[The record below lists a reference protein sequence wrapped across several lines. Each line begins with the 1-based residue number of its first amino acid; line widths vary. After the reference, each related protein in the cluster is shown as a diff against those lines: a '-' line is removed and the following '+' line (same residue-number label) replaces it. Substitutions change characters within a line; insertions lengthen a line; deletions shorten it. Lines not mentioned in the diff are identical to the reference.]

1 MNQNI
6 LPRLKHFFQRMTL
19 VQRFMLASLVVI
31 ILGALGL
38 GFWVGQEIRTGVINR
53 TGATT
58 ALYVDSFI
66 APRLQ
71 ELGHSL
77 TLSQQNVDTIK
88 KLLTETSLGKQIIAF
103 KVWDLSGRV
112 IFSDDPQVVDKVFPM
127 SAALIEASLG
137 NISSRISFEEEENVT
152 QRQVNPELLEIYS
165 PVRLTGTNQVIAVA
179 EYYQTTDELRGEII
193 TAQRNSWLVVGIV
206 MALIYAAL
214 SGFVRR
220 ASNTI
225 DTQQQELNQQIGQL
239 QDLLAQNKVLNER
252 VRRAAS
258 RVSATHEHLL
268 RRVGADLHDGPAQDL
283 GLALLQIDTVIERF
297 EQLPGEEKQRDLL
310 TRLQTLLQGTL
321 QEIRAIATGFS
332 LPQLS
337 TLGLRE
343 TFDHV
348 VRAHERRAEG
358 KVELLINDIPEN
370 ASLPIKIAVY
380 RIVQEAL
387 NNAQRYSAS
396 ATQMVKAH
404 CDGEQLVFEISDD
417 GQGFDPR
424 ALTRKE
430 GHMGLAGMRERV
442 ESLGGQ
448 FQLESAAGI
457 GTRILVKLPLTTEG
471 ETDE

>member
-1 MNQNI
+1 
-6 LPRLKHFFQRMTL
+6 
-19 VQRFMLASLVVI
+19 
-31 ILGALGL
+31 
-38 GFWVGQEIRTGVINR
+38 VINR
-53 TGATT
+53 AGATT

-71 ELGHSL
+71 ELGHSK
-77 TLSQQNVDTIK
+77 TLSQQNVDTIQ

-112 IFSDDPQVVDKVFPM
+112 LFSDDPQVVDKVFPM
-127 SAALIEASLG
+127 SAALIEASQG
-137 NISSRISFEEEENVT
+137 KVSSRISVEEEENAT
-152 QRQVNPELLEIYS
+152 QRQENPELLEIYS

-179 EYYQTTDELRGEII
+179 EYYQITDELRGEIN
-193 TAQRNSWLVVGIV
+193 TAQRNSWLVVSIV
-206 MALIYAAL
+206 MFLIYLAL
-214 SGFVRR
+214 SGFVRS

-225 DTQQQELNQQIGQL
+225 DSQQQKLNHQIVQL
-239 QDLLAQNKVLNER
+239 QDLLAQNKTLSER

-258 RVSATHEHLL
+258 QVSATHEHLL

-283 GLALLQIDTVIERF
+283 GLALLQIDTVIAHF
-297 EQLPGEEKQRDLL
+297 EQMPGVEKQYDLL
-310 TRLQTLLQGTL
+310 ARLQALLQGTL
-321 QEIRAIATGFS
+321 QEMRAIATGFS

-337 TLGLRE
+337 ELGLRD
-343 TFDHV
+343 TFTHV

-358 KVELLINDIPEN
+358 KVELLVNDIPEN
-370 ASLPIKIAVY
+370 AALPIKIAVY

-387 NNAQRYSAS
+387 TNAQRYSAN
-396 ATQMVKAH
+396 AKKIVRAH
-404 CDGEQLVFEISDD
+404 GEGDQLVIEIMDE

-430 GHMGLAGMRERV
+430 GHMGLLGMRERV

-448 FQLESAAGI
+448 FQLESAPGS
-457 GTRILVKLPLTTEG
+457 GTRIQVKLPLFTEG